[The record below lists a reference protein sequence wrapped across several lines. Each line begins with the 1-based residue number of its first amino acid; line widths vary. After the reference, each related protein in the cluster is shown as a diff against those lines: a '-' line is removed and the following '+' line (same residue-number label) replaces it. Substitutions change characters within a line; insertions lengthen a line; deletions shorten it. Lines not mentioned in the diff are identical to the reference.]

1 MRLRRS
7 LGPSVKALLA
17 HPLRAF
23 LAAGSVAIGV
33 ASVLVTTGAGNGARA
48 AVERSLGSAAPDLV
62 IVRPA
67 EVKRL
72 ATRRTVRG
80 AVTTLKRE
88 DAEAI
93 AELGSVSA
101 VSAVAEAR
109 GVLKAENATTRAGV
123 RGTGSTYA
131 VLRRFPVAQGRFFD
145 EEDDRTSGRVA
156 VLGARVAKSLF
167 AGEDPIGRTV
177 QFRGVPLEVIGVLGS
192 RGASPDGADEDSLV
206 VVPVRTA
213 LRRLLNVTYLSSIVV
228 RPRGSPAAAESE
240 IRTLLRRRHRL
251 EGRDVPD
258 DFEIQARERAAST
271 QRTAARSLSLLSAG
285 LGAVALA
292 VGTAG
297 ILALMLLSVRERT
310 AEIGLRMALGATP
323 ADILLQF
330 LGEAA
335 LLAAAGGISGA
346 LVGVAGAFGISA
358 ATGWEARA
366 SVTTVVV
373 ALATSLA
380 TGLLSGALPAW
391 LASRV
396 PPIEA
401 LASR

>member
-1 MRLRRS
+1 MRLRSS
-7 LGPSVKALLA
+7 LGPSVRALFA
-17 HPLRAF
+17 HPLRAV

-33 ASVLVTTGAGNGARA
+33 ASVLVTTGAGSGARA
-48 AVERSLGSAAPDLV
+48 AVESSLGSTASDLV
-62 IVRPA
+62 VVRPA

-72 ATRRTVRG
+72 ASRRTVRG
-80 AVTTLKRE
+80 AVTTLRLE

-93 AELGSVSA
+93 AELGSVSS
-101 VSAVAEAR
+101 VSAIAETR

-123 RGTGSTYA
+123 RGAGPTYA
-131 VLRRFPVAQGRFFD
+131 ALRRFSVARGRFFD
-145 EEDDRTSGRVA
+145 EEDDRGSARVA
-156 VLGARVAKSLF
+156 VLGARVAESLF
-167 AGEDPIGRTV
+167 ASEDPIGRTV
-177 QFRGVPLEVIGVLGS
+177 RFRGVPFEVIGVLGS
-192 RGASPDGADEDSLV
+192 RGASPDGADEDSLI

-213 LRRLLNVTYLSSIVV
+213 LRRLLNVTYLSSVVV

-240 IRTLLRRRHRL
+240 IRSLLRRRHRL
-251 EGRDVPD
+251 EARGLPD
-258 DFEIQARERAAST
+258 DFAIQAREKAAST
-271 QRTAARSLSLLSAG
+271 QRAAARSLSVLSTG

-292 VGTAG
+292 VGAAG

-323 ADILLQF
+323 ADILVQF

-335 LLAAAGGISGA
+335 LLALAGGVCGA
-346 LVGVAGAFGISA
+346 LFGAAGAFGISA
-358 ATGWEARA
+358 ATGWAVRT
-366 SVTTVVV
+366 SVATFAV